1 MKKIHDLIRRA
12 IILRNARD
20 KAQNE
25 EFKKLWNKK
34 MELKLL
40 KKDLLKIFQI
50 LNLVLSLI

>member
-1 MKKIHDLIRRA
+1 MRKIHDLIRRA

-34 MELKLL
+34 LTQLMMEWKE
-40 KKDLLKIFQI
+40 
-50 LNLVLSLI
+50 